1 MPQILLD
8 FYHDLLTKNYF
19 ALAAVT
25 IMILTQVIKTVPWL
39 QQQIWA
45 KIPVGWRYLVPVVL
59 SMAMA
64 FVHGFLTGET
74 WQADLWDVVRIALGA
89 MGGNAALTES
99 VLPWGGG
106 PGGIKPSLR
115 KARFDD
121 KGNLWSG
128 AALTD
133 EDKTPIDGKPLPP
146 SDPPAAA

>member
-45 KIPVGWRYLVPVVL
+45 KVPVGWRYLVPVVL

-99 VLPWGGG
+99 PLPWGGG
-106 PGGIKPSLR
+106 PGGVKFG
-115 KARFDD
+115 ARRPAPRAVPQD
-121 KGNLWSG
+121 
-128 AALTD
+128 ALTD
-133 EDKTPIDGKPLPP
+133 DDKTPIDGKPLPP
-146 SDPPAAA
+146 SDPPKAA